1 MMKKINTTY
10 LIALSALV
18 FASCSESDGLSSG
31 IPLSKEKIAFAAT
44 LQDGWNGGTSAEAGN
59 SSRAGKPTFSGLAME
74 QKVLTANEG
83 LAKPLY
89 LHPLETENT
98 SVMNAMPQT
107 RGVMNES
114 STVGSFGVSA
124 VYSKDGVNYSPLFQN
139 EEATQNGSYWF
150 TSSNA
155 TWPLDGSVSFYA
167 YAPYNETSLSLQGSD
182 DFVKNK
188 TIRYTAN
195 TDFSKQPDFIVA
207 KSESNAFTSS
217 TANKAVGLSF
227 SHALTAITFSIS
239 ADMIPGKVKSITV
252 SGVYG
257 QGDYDLSKASWAS
270 LANPSSTYVI
280 TPNDASVN
288 AGESKAL
295 TDKNSALMMIPQ
307 HFGPKANANA
317 NVSMVFNDGAKD
329 KTVSFSLNG
338 TSWEAGKHITY
349 VLSSSKITT
358 LKMGDLTYPSG
369 WNSVNDGATHKIRKA
384 YDPNTSAGL
393 FVVNEEKEKKV
404 IEANVQL
411 TYDGTSWSLPAGS
424 KLKFSPQYNYFVYYP
439 YQKGGLPGA
448 PAKDASNIDVT
459 SAEKFFANAIA
470 TWKSNNIAA
479 DQSTLEKMN
488 ACDLQIGKASL
499 DEDGCSV
506 SFKME
511 HAMGLAVLNRES
523 KSVPKH
529 YILSGYPSYT
539 WDNGTTTLIPSA
551 TLSNSQKLYATT
563 NTQGVKV
570 IPPSAASTFS
580 STSTENDAWTGDVNI
595 TAAANGVGTGT
606 AKIKAT
612 KVDYNYTME
621 VGDIYYSDGAMTHQ
635 NEDLASV
642 KTPIGI
648 VGYIGNDYWTE
659 KDFDISRKPV
669 GGHALVMCLKT
680 IGSTGS
686 TVDAQED
693 YKKNGNNGAKVKAYI
708 GNRYAWCSSPSY
720 NRDEKDVENVDSK
733 DKIVKSKNLPYGSG
747 YTETNALITNWGSAA
762 AAVEAA
768 YQAKHYNTLPAPSS
782 KCTGWFL
789 PTAGQYYAVIKTLGA
804 PFSDDWTGIW
814 DGNKSTYP
822 DGGFFRNMTTGTKK
836 NTEDIT
842 NNINDKLKK
851 VGDSNYTEFFG
862 SVNTWAWTSSEFS
875 STRAVG
881 VDSGVDDSKGSG
893 SVRFNN
899 GHGYKTYQD
908 PVRPFLAF

>member
-31 IPLSKEKIAFAAT
+31 IALSKEKIAFAAT

-59 SSRAGKPTFSGLAME
+59 NSRAGKPTFSGLAME

-124 VYSKDGVNYSPLFQN
+124 VVYSKDGVNYSPLFQN

-167 YAPYNETSLSLQGSD
+167 YAPYNDASLSLQGSD

-195 TDFSKQPDFIVA
+195 TDFSKQPDLIVA

-227 SHALTAITFSIS
+227 NHALTAITFSIS

-257 QGDYDLSKASWAS
+257 QGDYDFSNASWVS
-270 LANPSSTYVI
+270 LASPSTYVI
-280 TPNDASVN
+280 KPNDASVN

-295 TDKNSALMMIPQ
+295 TDKNSALMLIPQ
-307 HFGPKANANA
+307 DLGADAK
-317 NVSMVFNDGAKD
+317 VSMVFNDGAID
-329 KTVSFSLNG
+329 KTVSFSLDG
-338 TSWEAGKHITY
+338 TSWTAGKHITY

-358 LKMGDLTYPSG
+358 LNMGSLTYPTG

-384 YDPNTSAGL
+384 YDLNTSAGL
-393 FVVNEEKEKKV
+393 FVVNDENKV
-404 IEANVQL
+404 IAANVKL
-411 TYDGTSWSLPAGS
+411 PLSTSSGTSLSLPTGQ

-439 YQKGGLPGA
+439 YQEEGLPGA
-448 PAKDASNIDVT
+448 PAKDAPNINVT
-459 SAEKFFANAIA
+459 SAEKFFDGAID
-470 TWKSNNIAA
+470 TWKSHNIAA

-488 ACDLQIGKASL
+488 ACDLQIGKATL
-499 DEDGCSV
+499 DDDGCSV

-511 HAMGLAVLNRES
+511 HAMGLAVLNRET

-529 YILSGYPSYT
+529 YTLIGYPSSYT

-580 STSTENDAWTGDVNI
+580 STSTENDAWSGDVNI

-612 KVDYNYTME
+612 KVDYTYTME

-635 NEDLASV
+635 SEALASD

-648 VGYIGNDYWTE
+648 VGYLGNDYWTE
-659 KDFDISRKPV
+659 SNTGSGY

-686 TVDAQED
+686 TKAAQEG
-693 YKKNGNNGAKVKAYI
+693 KNVQAYI
-708 GNRYAWCSSPSY
+708 GTGYAWYSSNSDAG
-720 NRDEKDVENVDSK
+720 RTKVTSRSD
-733 DKIVKSKNLPYGSG
+733 IVNSKNQTSGSG
-747 YTETNALITNWGSAA
+747 YTETDALIKKWGSAA
-762 AAVEAA
+762 AAA
-768 YQAKHYNTLPAPSS
+768 YQAQNYKTLPAPSS

-789 PTAGQYYAVIKTLGA
+789 PTAGQYYAVMTTLGA

-814 DGNKSTYP
+814 DGNTSTHP
-822 DGGFFRNMTTGTKK
+822 KLGFFDNMKTVTT
-836 NTEDIT
+836 
-842 NNINDKLKK
+842 NINNKLMT
-851 VGDSNYTEFFG
+851 VGDLNYTEFFG
-862 SVNTWAWTSSEFS
+862 DINTWAWTSSEFS
-875 STRAVG
+875 SAYAVNI
-881 VDSGVDDSKGSG
+881 DSGVNNSKGSG
-893 SVRFNN
+893 SVRFSLNS
-899 GHGYKTYQD
+899 KTGQL

>member
-1 MMKKINTTY
+1 MKKINTTY

-59 SSRAGKPTFSGLAME
+59 NSRAGKPTFSGLAME

-107 RGVMNES
+107 RGAMNES

-124 VYSKDGVNYSPLFQN
+124 VYSKDGVNSSLFQN

-167 YAPYNETSLSLQGSD
+167 YAPYNEASLSLQGSD

-195 TDFSKQPDFIVA
+195 TDLSKQPDLIVA

-217 TANKAVGLSF
+217 TANEAVSLSF

-239 ADMIPGKVKSITV
+239 ADMIPGTVKSITV

-257 QGDYDLSKASWAS
+257 QGDYDFSTEKWIH
-270 LANPSSTYVI
+270 LANPSTYVI
-280 TPNDASVN
+280 TLNDASVN

-307 HFGPKANANA
+307 NLGADAK
-317 NVSMVFNDGAKD
+317 VSMVFNDGAKD

-338 TSWEAGKHITY
+338 TSWTAGKHITY

-358 LKMGDLTYPSG
+358 LNMGSLTYPSG

-384 YDPNTSAGL
+384 YDLNTSAGL
-393 FVVNEEKEKKV
+393 FVVNEKNKV
-404 IEANVQL
+404 IAANVQL
-411 TYDGTSWSLPAGS
+411 TYDGNSWSLPTGS

-439 YQKGGLPGA
+439 YQANLAGLPVVNTTV
-448 PAKDASNIDVT
+448 SEVSISSST
-459 SAEKFFANAIA
+459 QFFADAIA
-470 TWKSNNIAA
+470 TWKSSNIAA
-479 DQSTLEKMN
+479 DQSTLKKMN
-488 ACDLQIGKASL
+488 DCDLQIGKASL

-506 SFKME
+506 SFKMK
-511 HAMGLAVLNRES
+511 HAMGLAEITLGAKTFDNN
-523 KSVPKH
+523 
-529 YILSGYPSYT
+529 YYLSNYTLYT
-539 WDNGTTTLIPSA
+539 WKNGTTTFHA
-551 TLSNSQKLYATT
+551 YAGISGHSFYKVAAYRYVALVKPDITT
-563 NTQGVKV
+563 DFSCGSTTDPDSWTEKVSVK
-570 IPPSAASTFS
+570 P
-580 STSTENDAWTGDVNI
+580 
-595 TAAANGVGTGT
+595 AANGVDKVT
-606 AKIKAT
+606 AISKRTSWPDKS
-612 KVDYNYTME
+612 YTME

-635 NEDLASV
+635 HEDLASG

-648 VGYIGNDYWTE
+648 VGYLGNNYWTE
-659 KDFDISRKPV
+659 KGVSGK

-680 IGSTGS
+680 IGSTGKTS
-686 TVDAQED
+686 
-693 YKKNGNNGAKVKAYI
+693 I
-708 GNRYAWCSSPSY
+708 GTGYAWYSSNSDAGRPKVNSKSLLENSY
-720 NRDEKDVENVDSK
+720 NQS
-733 DKIVKSKNLPYGSG
+733 YGSG
-747 YTETNALITNWGSAA
+747 YTETAALIQKLGSAA
-762 AAVEAA
+762 AAA
-768 YQAKHYNTLPAPSS
+768 YQAQKYNTLPANSS

-789 PTAGQYYAVIKTLGA
+789 PTAGQYYAVMTNLGA

-814 DGNKSTYP
+814 DGNSSTHP
-822 DGGFFRNMTTGTKK
+822 KGGFFDSMTTVTK
-836 NTEDIT
+836 
-842 NNINDKLKK
+842 NINDKLKK
-851 VGDSNYTEFFG
+851 VGDSNHTEFFG
-862 SVNTWAWTSSEFS
+862 SINTWAWTSSEFS
-875 STRAVG
+875 SATAVAIG
-881 VDSGVDDSKGSG
+881 SGVDDSKGSG
-893 SVRFNN
+893 SVRFFCN
-899 GHGYKTYQD
+899 YKTWQL

>member
-1 MMKKINTTY
+1 MKKINTTY

-59 SSRAGKPTFSGLAME
+59 NSRAGKPTFSGLAME

-107 RGVMNES
+107 RGAMNES

-124 VYSKDGVNYSPLFQN
+124 VYSKDGVNSSLFQN
-139 EEATQNGSYWF
+139 EEATQNGNYWF

-155 TWPLDGSVSFYA
+155 TWPLGGSVSFYA

-182 DFVKNK
+182 DVVKNK

-195 TDFSKQPDFIVA
+195 TDFSKQPDLIVA
-207 KSESNAFTSS
+207 KSENNAFTSS
-217 TANKAVGLSF
+217 TANEAVSLSF

-239 ADMIPGKVKSITV
+239 ADMIPGTVKSITV

-257 QGDYDLSKASWAS
+257 QGDYDLSKASKASWAS
-270 LANPSSTYVI
+270 LATPSTYAI
-280 TPNDASVN
+280 TLNTSIK

-307 HFGPKANANA
+307 NLGADAKI
-317 NVSMVFNDGAKD
+317 SMVFNDGAKD

-338 TSWEAGKHITY
+338 TSWTAGKHITY

-369 WNSVNDGATHKIRKA
+369 WNSVNDGATSKIRKA
-384 YDPNTSAGL
+384 YDEPNSSVDAGL
-393 FVVNEEKEKKV
+393 FVVNDENTV
-404 IEANVQL
+404 IAANVKL
-411 TYDGTSWSLPAGS
+411 TLSGTSWSLPTGS
-424 KLKFSPQYNYFVYYP
+424 KLKFSPKYNYFVYYP
-439 YQKGGLPGA
+439 YQDNLAGLPVVNNT
-448 PAKDASNIDVT
+448 PISDVSISSST
-459 SAEKFFANAIA
+459 QFFADAIA
-470 TWKSNNIAA
+470 IWKKSKIAA
-479 DQSTLEKMN
+479 DQSTLDKMN
-488 ACDLQIGKASL
+488 ACDLQIGKATL
-499 DEDGCSV
+499 DDDGCSV

-529 YILSGYPSYT
+529 YTLIGYPSYT

-551 TLSNSQKLYATT
+551 TLLNSQKLYATT

-570 IPPSAASTFS
+570 IPPSAAFPFS

-606 AKIKAT
+606 ATIKAT
-612 KVDYNYTME
+612 MVDYTYTME

-635 NEDLASV
+635 SEDLASG

-648 VGYIGNDYWTE
+648 VGYLGNNYWTE
-659 KDFDISRKPV
+659 KGVSGK

-680 IGSTGS
+680 IGSTGKTS
-686 TVDAQED
+686 
-693 YKKNGNNGAKVKAYI
+693 I
-708 GNRYAWCSSPSY
+708 GTRYAWYSS
-720 NRDEKDVENVDSK
+720 NIDAGRTKVDGK
-733 DKIVKSKNLPYGSG
+733 DKLVNSYKQSYGSG
-747 YTETNALITNWGSAA
+747 YTETDALIKKWGPAA
-762 AAVEAA
+762 AAAS
-768 YQAKHYNTLPAPSS
+768 QAQNYKTLPAPSS

-789 PTAGQYYAVIKTLGA
+789 PTAGQYYAVMTNLGA
-804 PFSDDWTGIW
+804 LFSDDWTGIF
-814 DGNKSTYP
+814 DGNTSTHP
-822 DGGFFRNMTTGTKK
+822 KLGFFSNMTTVTK
-836 NTEDIT
+836 
-842 NNINDKLKK
+842 NINDKLKK
-851 VGDSNYTEFFG
+851 VGDSNHTEFFG

-875 STRAVG
+875 STDAVSI
-881 VDSGVDDSKGSG
+881 DSGVDDSQGLG
-893 SVRFNN
+893 SVRFYN
-899 GHGYKTYQD
+899 GGYNKTGQKQ
-908 PVRPFLAF
+908 VRPFLAF

>member
-1 MMKKINTTY
+1 MKKINTTY

-18 FASCSESDGLSSG
+18 FASCSESDELSSG

-44 LQDGWNGGTSAEAGN
+44 LQDGWNGGKSTEAGN
-59 SSRAGKPTFSGLAME
+59 SSRAGKHSFSGLAME

-107 RGVMNES
+107 RGAMNES

-139 EEATQNGSYWF
+139 EEATQNGNYWF
-150 TSSNA
+150 TSSKK
-155 TWPLDGSVSFYA
+155 TWPLDSSVSFYA
-167 YAPYNETSLSLQGSD
+167 YAPYNETSLSFD
-182 DFVKNK
+182 DVVKNK

-195 TDFSKQPDFIVA
+195 TDFSKQPDLIVA

-217 TANKAVGLSF
+217 TTSSPANKAVGLSF

-257 QGDYDLSKASWAS
+257 QGDYDFSTEKWKYGAT
-270 LANPSSTYVI
+270 STYVI
-280 TPNDASVN
+280 TPKDPSVK

-307 HFGPKANANA
+307 DFGPKANANA
-317 NVSMVFNDGAKD
+317 KVLMVFNDGNKD

-338 TSWEAGKHITY
+338 TWEAGKHITY

-358 LKMGDLTYPSG
+358 LKMGRLTYPTG
-369 WNSVNDGATHKIRKA
+369 WNSVNTDAKNQIRKA
-384 YDPNTSAGL
+384 YDEPNSSVDAGL
-393 FVVNEEKEKKV
+393 FVVNEKNKV

-539 WDNGTTTLIPSA
+539 YTWDNGTTTLIPSA
-551 TLSNSQKLYATT
+551 TLSNGQMLYATT

-580 STSTENDAWTGDVNI
+580 STSPGNDAWTDEVNI

-612 KVDYNYTME
+612 KVDYTYTMK

-635 NEDLASV
+635 SEALASD

-648 VGYIGNDYWTE
+648 VGYLGNDYWTE
-659 KDFDISRKPV
+659 KEVSGK

-680 IGSTGS
+680 IGSTG
-686 TVDAQED
+686 
-693 YKKNGNNGAKVKAYI
+693 KVSI
-708 GNRYAWCSSPSY
+708 GTKYAWYPSGSDTG
-720 NRDEKDVENVDSK
+720 RRPFVDCKDL
-733 DKIVKSKNLPYGSG
+733 IVNSKNQTYGSG
-747 YTETNALITNWGSAA
+747 YTDTNYLIGQWGSEAA
-762 AAVEAA
+762 AA
-768 YQAKHYNTLPAPSS
+768 YRAKNYKTLPANSS

-789 PTAGQYYAVIKTLGA
+789 PSAGQYYAVMTSLGA
-804 PFSDDWTGIW
+804 AFSSDWSGIW
-814 DGNKSTYP
+814 NGDTSAHPNL
-822 DGGFFRNMTTGTKK
+822 GFFDNMKTVTT
-836 NTEDIT
+836 
-842 NNINDKLKK
+842 NINDKLKK
-851 VGDSNYTEFFG
+851 VGDSNHTEFFG
-862 SVNTWAWTSSEFS
+862 KVNTWAWTSSEYS
-875 STRAVG
+875 ASGG
-881 VDSGVDDSKGSG
+881 VALDSGFDDLYDGSG
-893 SVRFNN
+893 TVRFV
-899 GHGYKTYQD
+899 GGDKSSKWGEI

>member
-31 IPLSKEKIAFAAT
+31 IALSKEKIAFAAT

-59 SSRAGKPTFSGLAME
+59 NSRAGKPTFSGLAME

-167 YAPYNETSLSLQGSD
+167 YAPYNDASLSLQGSD

-195 TDFSKQPDFIVA
+195 TDFSKQPDLIVA

-227 SHALTAITFSIS
+227 NHALTAITFSIS

-257 QGDYDLSKASWAS
+257 QGDYDFSNASWVS
-270 LANPSSTYVI
+270 LASPSTYVI
-280 TPNDASVN
+280 KPNDASVN

-295 TDKNSALMMIPQ
+295 TDKNSALMLIPQ
-307 HFGPKANANA
+307 DLGADAK
-317 NVSMVFNDGAKD
+317 VSMVFNDGAID
-329 KTVSFSLNG
+329 KTVSFSLDG
-338 TSWEAGKHITY
+338 TSWTAGKHITY

-358 LKMGDLTYPSG
+358 LNMGSLTYPTA
-369 WNSVNDGATHKIRKA
+369 WNSVNDGATYKIRTA
-384 YDPNTSAGL
+384 YDDPNSSVDAGL
-393 FVVNEEKEKKV
+393 FVVNEEKKV
-404 IEANVQL
+404 IGANVQL
-411 TYDGTSWSLPAGS
+411 TYDGTSWSLPKGS
-424 KLKFSPQYNYFVYYP
+424 KLKFSPKYCYFVYYP
-439 YQKGGLPGA
+439 YQSDGLPDA
-448 PAKDASNIDVT
+448 PAKGTEATEENVASADN
-459 SAEKFFANAIA
+459 FFANAIEK
-470 TWKSNNIAA
+470 WKSSKLAA

-488 ACDLQIGKASL
+488 DCDLQIGKASL

-506 SFKME
+506 SFNME
-511 HAMGLAVLNRES
+511 HAMGLAILNRES

-529 YILSGYPSYT
+529 YILSGYPSSYT

-580 STSTENDAWTGDVNI
+580 STSTENDAWSGDVNI

-606 AKIKAT
+606 ATIKAT

-635 NEDLASV
+635 REDLASG

-686 TVDAQED
+686 TKAAQEG
-693 YKKNGNNGAKVKAYI
+693 KNVQAYI
-708 GNRYAWCSSPSY
+708 GTGYAWYSSNTDAGRTKINNKDLLVNSY
-720 NRDEKDVENVDSK
+720 KQS
-733 DKIVKSKNLPYGSG
+733 YGSG
-747 YTETNALITNWGSAA
+747 YTETAALINKWGSAA
-762 AAVEAA
+762 AAA
-768 YQAKHYNTLPAPSS
+768 YHAQNYKTLPAPSS

-789 PTAGQYYAVIKTLGA
+789 PTAGQYYAVMTNLGA
-804 PFSDDWTGIW
+804 TFSSDWTGIW
-814 DGNKSTYP
+814 DGNTSTHP
-822 DGGFFRNMTTGTKK
+822 KLGFFSNMTTVTK
-836 NTEDIT
+836 
-842 NNINDKLKK
+842 NINDKLKK

-875 STRAVG
+875 STYAVSI
-881 VDSGVDDSKGSG
+881 DSGVNDSKGSG
-893 SVRFNN
+893 SVRFRNN
-899 GHGYKTYQD
+899 TSAKVYQG

>member
-31 IPLSKEKIAFAAT
+31 IALSKEKIAFAAT

-59 SSRAGKPTFSGLAME
+59 NSRAGKPTFSGLAME

-167 YAPYNETSLSLQGSD
+167 YAPYNDASLSLQGSD

-195 TDFSKQPDFIVA
+195 TDFSKQPDLIVA

-227 SHALTAITFSIS
+227 NHALTAITFSIS

-257 QGDYDLSKASWAS
+257 QGDYDFSNASWVS
-270 LANPSSTYVI
+270 LASPSTYVI
-280 TPNDASVN
+280 KPNDASVN

-295 TDKNSALMMIPQ
+295 TDKNSALMLIPQ
-307 HFGPKANANA
+307 DLGADAK
-317 NVSMVFNDGAKD
+317 VSMVFNDGAID
-329 KTVSFSLNG
+329 KTVSFSLDG
-338 TSWEAGKHITY
+338 TSWTAGKHITY

-358 LKMGDLTYPSG
+358 LNMGSLTYPTA
-369 WNSVNDGATHKIRKA
+369 WNSVNDGATYKIRTA
-384 YDPNTSAGL
+384 YDDPNSSVDAGL
-393 FVVNEEKEKKV
+393 FVVNEEKKV
-404 IEANVQL
+404 IGANVQL
-411 TYDGTSWSLPAGS
+411 TYDGTSWSLPKGS
-424 KLKFSPQYNYFVYYP
+424 KLKFSPKYCYFVYYP
-439 YQKGGLPGA
+439 YQSDGLPDA
-448 PAKDASNIDVT
+448 PAKGTEATEENVASADN
-459 SAEKFFANAIA
+459 FFANAIEK
-470 TWKSNNIAA
+470 WKSSKLAA

-488 ACDLQIGKASL
+488 DCDLQIGKASL
-499 DEDGCSV
+499 DEDGCRV
-506 SFKME
+506 NFKME

-529 YILSGYPSYT
+529 YTLIGYHPSYT

-580 STSTENDAWTGDVNI
+580 STSTENDAWSGDVNI

-606 AKIKAT
+606 ATIKAT

-635 NEDLASV
+635 REDLASG

-686 TVDAQED
+686 TKAAQEG
-693 YKKNGNNGAKVKAYI
+693 KNVQAYI
-708 GNRYAWCSSPSY
+708 GTGYAWYSSNTDAGRTKINNKDLLVNSY
-720 NRDEKDVENVDSK
+720 KQS
-733 DKIVKSKNLPYGSG
+733 YGSG
-747 YTETNALITNWGSAA
+747 YTETAALINKWGSAA
-762 AAVEAA
+762 AAA
-768 YQAKHYNTLPAPSS
+768 YHAQNYKTLPAPSS

-789 PTAGQYYAVIKTLGA
+789 PTAGQYYAVMTNLGA
-804 PFSDDWTGIW
+804 TFSSDWTGIW
-814 DGNKSTYP
+814 DGNTSTHP
-822 DGGFFRNMTTGTKK
+822 KLGFFSNMTTVTK
-836 NTEDIT
+836 
-842 NNINDKLKK
+842 NINDKLKK

-875 STRAVG
+875 STYAVSI
-881 VDSGVDDSKGSG
+881 DSGVNDSKGSG
-893 SVRFNN
+893 SVRFRNN
-899 GHGYKTYQD
+899 TSAKVYQG